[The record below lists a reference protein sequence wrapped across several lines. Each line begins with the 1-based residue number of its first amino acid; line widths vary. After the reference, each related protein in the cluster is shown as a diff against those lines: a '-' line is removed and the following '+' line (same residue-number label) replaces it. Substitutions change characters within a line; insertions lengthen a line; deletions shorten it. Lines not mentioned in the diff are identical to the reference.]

1 MKTFNLLSVLFLFC
15 ITLTATAQNETA
27 EQIIETYIE
36 TIGGHEAWS
45 KVESM
50 KITGIGRQ
58 QGVDY
63 PFVSTAMKDGRMI
76 IDVDLQGNSFI
87 YQAFDGENAWAMNFN
102 TQQPEAADSE
112 TSLNYKSEA
121 KDLIP
126 DPFFN
131 YKEKGYS
138 VELLGK
144 DSYEGTEVFKI
155 KLIKKPVIVD
165 GKEEEN
171 YTIFFFDTE
180 NYVPLASESIVT
192 SGPAKGMTQQTVT
205 SDYQEVENG
214 LIVPFLVQEKFG
226 GQLQLEMIYKTVEFN
241 TEVDESI
248 FVMPKD

>member
-1 MKTFNLLSVLFLFC
+1 M
-15 ITLTATAQNETA
+15 
-27 EQIIETYIE
+27 
-36 TIGGHEAWS
+36 
-45 KVESM
+45 
-50 KITGIGRQ
+50 
-58 QGVDY
+58 
-63 PFVSTAMKDGRMI
+63 
-76 IDVDLQGNSFI
+76 
-87 YQAFDGENAWAMNFN
+87 
-102 TQQPEAADSE
+102 
-112 TSLNYKSEA
+112 
-121 KDLIP
+121 
-126 DPFFN
+126 
-131 YKEKGYS
+131 
-138 VELLGK
+138 LGK